1 MTDKREKFL
10 PPDEVAD
17 AVLDALFNDH
27 PKTRYLVIS
36 QLESDLFTL
45 VLKSQ
50 FIKVFQLFNDNNHGF
65 TVKDLR
71 NLLDE
76 VIREN

>member
-1 MTDKREKFL
+1 
-10 PPDEVAD
+10 VAN
-17 AVLDALFNDH
+17 AVLDALFNEH

-36 QLESDLFTL
+36 QLETEIFPL

-50 FIKVFQLFNDNNHGF
+50 FVEVLQLFRDNNHGF
-65 TVKDLR
+65 TEKDLR

-76 VIREN
+76 VINEN